1 MELDKISFFRD
12 ASRRIEWLT
21 ARQEVISGNVA
32 NANTPAYKAR
42 DVAPFET
49 LLNREPTGTLRL
61 THDRHLTGSQRGPV
75 ETRPDATFW
84 EESLDGNTVVLE
96 QRLDEA
102 RKELAALAPQLPEKE
117 KAVEA
122 GWQKYLGMLPK

>member
-1 MELDKISFFRD
+1 LELDKISFFRD

-96 QRLDEA
+96 QQTIRANETFEQFSMA
-102 RKELAALAPQLPEKE
+102 SRAYKKGHELLTLAL
-117 KAVEA
+117 V
-122 GWQKYLGMLPK
+122 GNR